1 MSQITAVIPVRFGA
15 QRFPGKALAPIL
27 DQPMVTWVIRGVQ
40 QAQLIDHIIVA
51 TDDERIA
58 QVCRPLGVEVVM
70 TEPELPSGSDRVHAA
85 TQNDSHDLIIN
96 IQGDEPLIT
105 GAIVDSLA
113 AEMKNTVNWDMMT
126 LGREMDHESLF
137 SPNTAKILL
146 DCEQN
151 AIYFSRF
158 PIPYSREKNPDLPN
172 ACLKHIG
179 IYGYKKRFLKKFCET
194 PAQPLEILEGLEQ
207 LRALYLQAKIRVL
220 KVDYQSWGVDTPED
234 IPHVEELLRR
244 RNER

>member
-15 QRFPGKALAPIL
+15 QRFPGKALVPIL
-27 DQPMVTWVIRGVQ
+27 DQPMVAWVIRGVQ

-58 QVCRPLGVEVVM
+58 KVCRPLAVEVVM
-70 TEPELPSGSDRVHAA
+70 TDPELPSGTDRVHAA
-85 TQNDSHDLIIN
+85 AQKDSNDLIIN

-113 AEMKNTVNWDMMT
+113 AEMKNTANWDMMT
-126 LGREMDHESLF
+126 LGREMDHESLH

-158 PIPYSREKNPDLPN
+158 PIPYSREKNPEQPN

-179 IYGYKKRFLKKFCET
+179 IYGYKKGFLKKFCET
-194 PAQPLEILEGLEQ
+194 PAQPLETLEGLEQ

-234 IPHVEELLRR
+234 VPLVEDLLRK